1 MEIMDIITN
10 AITYPAENIK
20 ALMIYL
26 ILGLILGLVLGIT
39 GVRTAFAT
47 QNGSFFA
54 FLLAIIGIIIAIIIS
69 FMINGYGLDIIKLGI
84 RRSNA
89 SPEIDF
95 QRQVINGVKAVI
107 VSIVYMIIPLVI
119 IVILSLIFRD
129 WIIYILGFILF
140 AIFYFALAM
149 GQCRLAKT
157 EDLSNALDV
166 KSAIDDLFNI
176 GVIKVIITLIA
187 VILIITIITG
197 IFEFIF
203 NGIFGEVI
211 ASTLIGIINVY
222 LTFFSN
228 RAMGLLYSEI

>member
-1 MEIMDIITN
+1 
-10 AITYPAENIK
+10 
-20 ALMIYL
+20 
-26 ILGLILGLVLGIT
+26 
-39 GVRTAFAT
+39 
-47 QNGSFFA
+47 
-54 FLLAIIGIIIAIIIS
+54 
-69 FMINGYGLDIIKLGI
+69 MINGYGLDIIKLGI

-95 QRQVINGVKAVI
+95 QKQVINGVKAVI

-140 AIFYFALAM
+140 VFYFALAM

-176 GVIKVIITLIA
+176 GVIKVILTLVAI
-187 VILIITIITG
+187 ILIITIITG

-211 ASTLIGIINVY
+211 ASSLVGIINVY

>member
-1 MEIMDIITN
+1 
-10 AITYPAENIK
+10 
-20 ALMIYL
+20 
-26 ILGLILGLVLGIT
+26 
-39 GVRTAFAT
+39 
-47 QNGSFFA
+47 
-54 FLLAIIGIIIAIIIS
+54 
-69 FMINGYGLDIIKLGI
+69 MINGYGLGIIKLGI

-95 QRQVINGVKAVI
+95 QKQVINGVKAVI

-140 AIFYFALAM
+140 VIFYFALAM

-176 GVIKVIITLIA
+176 GVIKVILTLIA

-211 ASTLIGIINVY
+211 ASSLVGIINVY